1 MTLGITVGK
10 FYPFHLG
17 HDYLI
22 REAKKQVDTLVVLVG
37 YKPTQGIP
45 GDIRANWIRLMH
57 PDVEVIEVKD
67 DLPEAPEPWAQR
79 ALEIL
84 GSRRPDI
91 AFTSEAYGEPW
102 ARFMGARHQAIDPP
116 RLNYPISGTQLRAAL
131 AENWQML
138 TPGAK
143 AYFAKRVCVLGVES
157 SGTTTLA
164 IALAQ
169 HYQTVWVPE
178 YGRWYWEGRRYA
190 PKAETWDSYEFVQIT
205 QGQLAIENALATR
218 ANKLVICD
226 TDPAATYIW
235 HRRYLGYDSPL
246 VEQIARSCDYDLYIL
261 TEPDFEFVQDGT
273 RESEHLRQSMHQDFI
288 EMLENWK
295 KPYITVGGDRSQR
308 ISKAVEA
315 IAPLLIFQPLI
326 ELSC

>member
-22 REAKKQVDTLVVLVG
+22 REAKKQVDSLVVLLG
-37 YKPTQGIP
+37 YKPTQAIP
-45 GDIRANWIRLMH
+45 GKIRANWIRFMH
-57 PDVEVIEVKD
+57 PDVEVIEVID
-67 DLPEAPEPWAQR
+67 DLPEAPEPWAER

-84 GSRRPDI
+84 GPRHPDI

-102 ARFMGARHQAIDPP
+102 ARLMGARHRAIDRP
-116 RLNYPISGTQLRAAL
+116 RLNYPISGTQLRADL

-138 TPGAK
+138 TPAAK

-164 IALAQ
+164 IALGQ
-169 HYQTVWVPE
+169 YYQTVWVPE
-178 YGRWYWEGRRYA
+178 YGRWYWEGRRYT
-190 PKAETWDSYEFVQIT
+190 PNAEVWDSYEFTAIAA
-205 QGQLAIENALATR
+205 GQLATEDALATR

-226 TDPAATYIW
+226 TDPAATYVW
-235 HRRYLGYDSPL
+235 HRRYLGNDSPQ
-246 VEQIARSCDYDLYIL
+246 VEQIARRSHYDLYIL

-273 RESEHLRQSMHQDFI
+273 RESQHLRQSMHQQFI
-288 EMLENWK
+288 EILETWE
-295 KPYITVGGDRSQR
+295 KPYITVGGDRANR
-308 ISKAVEA
+308 LSKAIDA
-315 IAPLLIFQPLI
+315 IKPLLNFPPLK
-326 ELSC
+326 ELS